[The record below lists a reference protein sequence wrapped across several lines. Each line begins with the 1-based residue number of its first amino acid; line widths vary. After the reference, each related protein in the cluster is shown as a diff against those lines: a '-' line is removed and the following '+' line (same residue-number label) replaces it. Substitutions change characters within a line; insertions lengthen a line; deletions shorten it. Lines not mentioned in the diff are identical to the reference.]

1 MSRIKKLLIAMVCC
15 LPAVAGAHPTSSAP
29 TAQVTPL
36 ISKALSGTPGK
47 EGLMIVV
54 DYAPGAVDPVHR
66 HDAHVFVYVLE
77 GEIIMQ
83 VKGGDEVRLK
93 PGETFYEDPDDIH
106 VVGKNASTT
115 EPAKFLV
122 FFVKDEGAP
131 PLIPVE

>member
-1 MSRIKKLLIAMVCC
+1 LSSPAARRSPL
-15 LPAVAGAHPTSSAP
+15 AVAAHPGHSAP
-29 TAQVTPL
+29 TAAVTPL
-36 ISKALSGTPGK
+36 ISKAFANIPGK
-47 EGLMIVV
+47 EGLMVVV

-83 VKGGDEVRLK
+83 VKGGKEVRLK

-106 VVGKNASTT
+106 VVGKNASDT

-131 PLIPVE
+131 PLTPVE

>member
-1 MSRIKKLLIAMVCC
+1 MV
-15 LPAVAGAHPTSSAP
+15 
-29 TAQVTPL
+29 
-36 ISKALSGTPGK
+36 
-47 EGLMIVV
+47 VV

-83 VKGGDEVRLK
+83 VKGGKEVRLK

-106 VVGKNASTT
+106 VVGKNASDT

-131 PLIPVE
+131 PLTPVE